1 MFLCISRPDLLTQ
14 IYEND
19 SLFSHRSSP
28 LFRFVKQKQSFFF
41 FLIYLVGQD
50 LSSGMWE
57 LVP

>member
-1 MFLCISRPDLLTQ
+1 MKTTLYFPIGLLL
-14 IYEND
+14 YFVLLSKS
-19 SLFSHRSSP
+19 SL
-28 LFRFVKQKQSFFF
+28 FF